1 MGQHQ
6 TDESVGALPAVLLDH
21 PLVLGEGRIANLNP
35 AFSQI
40 IGARLARMLLPVGI
54 PGAEENGDTVIHAG
68 NHQRGLAGLDADDR
82 LGAEAVTE
90 DNGIVGLLQSVY
102 ALLKDFSELFG
113 IDVKAEIQDFVL
125 CALEA

>member
-1 MGQHQ
+1 MAIQ
-6 TDESVGALPAVLLDH
+6 S
-21 PLVLGEGRIANLNP
+21 
-35 AFSQI
+35 S
-40 IGARLARMLLPVGI
+40 
-54 PGAEENGDTVIHAG
+54 AG

-125 CALEA
+125 RALGHEGDHFFYNGRTGEDKKASAHVDESLRSGYNK